1 MNAQSQPKTKYGNKL
16 YCLIKIGVM
25 EKNNS
30 LLKIKTGV
38 NQSSTI
44 LNIATVVDE
53 KRRLCRCG
61 KSKNKPYCSGSHAKS
76 RI

>member
-1 MNAQSQPKTKYGNKL
+1 
-16 YCLIKIGVM
+16 M